1 MFWRSKLIQTALRA
15 VDKPGMTD
23 EEREEALVDIIT
35 AKTNDTKFFS
45 SVESQSFV

>member
-1 MFWRSKLIQTALRA
+1 MFWRSNLIQTALRA

-35 AKTNDTKFFS
+35 ARTNDNNFYSSIESESFF
-45 SVESQSFV
+45 